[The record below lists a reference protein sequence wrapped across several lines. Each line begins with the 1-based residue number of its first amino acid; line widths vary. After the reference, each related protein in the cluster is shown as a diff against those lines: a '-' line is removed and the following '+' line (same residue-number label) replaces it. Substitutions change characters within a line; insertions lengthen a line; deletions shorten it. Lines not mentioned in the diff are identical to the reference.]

1 MIMLDEKSSL
11 YATLFCLND
20 SRVYDMVCFCSAVQ
34 EVYPLLAGLGL
45 GGLFFPPLIAL
56 QAAMPGKDMAT
67 STATL
72 GLLRQLGSTIGVSIG
87 QAIWSSVSAGS
98 STLSMMLIGDAGA
111 AQAYCAHPKL

>member
-1 MIMLDEKSSL
+1 M
-11 YATLFCLND
+11 T
-20 SRVYDMVCFCSAVQ
+20 RHRSAVQ

-45 GGLFFPPLIAL
+45 GGLFFPPLIAV

-87 QAIWSSVSAGS
+87 QAIWSSVSGS
-98 STLSMMLIGDAGA
+98 LSRIGTLLIDFWN
-111 AQAYCAHPKL
+111 